1 MTDLKKSVILITYC
15 GVIPFYFTPLIKNL
29 FHSSSSID
37 TLDIDNISSLYTGLI
52 ISFLS
57 GMQWQ
62 KMIFKNK
69 KKLLFIPLIPLFLV
83 LISDHYLFR
92 LFTTFILIFS
102 LFFSLIIDLMILKNY
117 HESWFKKLRVNA
129 TILASLSFLI

>member
-62 KMIFKNK
+62 KMIFKN
-69 KKLLFIPLIPLFLV
+69 ISHLIYT
-83 LISDHYLFR
+83 S
-92 LFTTFILIFS
+92 FS
-102 LFFSLIIDLMILKNY
+102 IYNI
-117 HESWFKKLRVNA
+117 
-129 TILASLSFLI
+129 TINRSGVAQLYSTSFNVT